1 MTSYMEKLQAERTAR
16 ERAARTTTS
25 ATALPNMLAAL
36 GDVPNLDHVAEWG
49 GKIGLSAA
57 WGAIANT
64 IRPGGTRDVI
74 YGGVQQTV
82 TRGEAADREAALDK
96 EIERTLNQYSAD
108 AQSAIT
114 LGLAQA
120 PRPLADI
127 VDE

>member
-1 MTSYMEKLQAERTAR
+1 
-16 ERAARTTTS
+16 
-25 ATALPNMLAAL
+25 MLAAL
-36 GDVPNLDHVAEWG
+36 GDVPNLDHVAELG
-49 GKIGLSAA
+49 GKPGLSAV

-74 YGGVQQTV
+74 YGGVQQAV
-82 TRGEAADREAALDK
+82 TRGEAADREAELDE
-96 EIERTLNQYSAD
+96 EIARTLGEYSMD